1 MKTAISIPDDMFR
14 TAETFARQRRMSRS
28 ALFTKAVTEFFAHHR
43 RENVT
48 KQLNCLYEK
57 QDSALDAAVR
67 TLQALSVPREKW

>member
-1 MKTAISIPDDMFR
+1 MKTAISIPDETFK

-28 ALFTKAVTEFFAHHR
+28 ALFTKAVTEFLSHHG